1 MLNKSHQRSLT
12 YNSLREDYSELARR
26 TIPTKLMIF
35 LQTLLMLRKK
45 HKKKG
50 RKDLMLNKNLSNKTK
65 MTFLMRLLAQSNLAL
80 LDPTRM

>member
-1 MLNKSHQRSLT
+1 MLNKSQQRSLT

-26 TIPTKLMIF
+26 TIPIKLMIF

>member
-1 MLNKSHQRSLT
+1 MK
-12 YNSLREDYSELARR
+12 EDYSELARR

-35 LQTLLMLRKK
+35 LQTLLMLRKR

-50 RKDLMLNKNLSNKTK
+50 RKGLMLNKNLSNKTK

-80 LDPTRM
+80 LDPTRT